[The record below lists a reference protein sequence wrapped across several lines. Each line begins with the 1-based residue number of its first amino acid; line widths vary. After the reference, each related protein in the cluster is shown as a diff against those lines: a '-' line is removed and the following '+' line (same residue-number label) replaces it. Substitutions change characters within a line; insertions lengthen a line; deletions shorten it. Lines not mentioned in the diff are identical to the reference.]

1 MSEATISL
9 VDSKSLVSLLGTR
22 DQHLK
27 AIRDALG
34 VSVAV
39 RNDQIRISGDEPAV
53 AKATTIVEQLKE
65 LLNWFA
71 ENLKTPDR
79 FHASHSK
86 GRSDRATKGISW
98 LKPEAVEHIAKM
110 HELASTLGECGY
122 VVDVITSSRPGY
134 VVYEDRYQ
142 IVAEAFADV
151 GA

>member
-1 MSEATISL
+1 MKSASRRYLRFVLRTRNA
-9 VDSKSLVSLLGTR
+9 DSGVR
-22 DQHLK
+22 DGMFS
-27 AIRDALG
+27 AAYAAASDRAEYPA
-34 VSVAV
+34 AV
-39 RNDQIRISGDEPAV
+39 RQ
-53 AKATTIVEQLKE
+53 QLKE